1 MRSRNWKKI
10 NALLTYH
17 EWLASLCFY
26 TQTFLTDHENTCIY
40 TCVYAHMQLWK
51 YKFMYAVIIVFI
63 TLDSVC
69 LILIILIF
77 LSSFCRQTESRLCVQ
92 AQFFNFILYLKS
104 NLAKSRD
111 AYNYYYYYYNII
123 QLYRSLNQSFET
135 YLDKSERSKKI
146 ESVISK
152 LYVITNLDFT
162 INYLSLFI
170 H

>member
-1 MRSRNWKKI
+1 
-10 NALLTYH
+10 
-17 EWLASLCFY
+17 
-26 TQTFLTDHENTCIY
+26 
-40 TCVYAHMQLWK
+40 
-51 YKFMYAVIIVFI
+51 MYAVIIVFI

-111 AYNYYYYYYNII
+111 AYNYYYYYYYNII